1 MAPELLAMDINRE
14 WLTKADIFS
23 LGLTLYA
30 AASLKDLPKNSLED
44 PEYENIKAGQ
54 LPYLESYSKDF
65 NALLKV
71 CLFLDFF
78 NELILNFLSGVSKL
92 VKKELDQFLLEQHK
106 KPVPSFILCH
116 AGKFEKKKSR
126 VRIVKDDSFMWY
138 TKCVLSF

>member
-54 LPYLESYSKDF
+54 LPYLESYSKEF

-71 CLFLDFF
+71 CLFLDFS

-106 KPVPSFILCH
+106 KPVLCS
-116 AGKFEKKKSR
+116 AMQVNLKKK
-126 VRIVKDDSFMWY
+126 KNQE
-138 TKCVLSF
+138 

>member
-106 KPVPSFILCH
+106 KPVPSFMLCH
-116 AGKFEKKKSR
+116 AGKFEEKKNQK
-126 VRIVKDDSFMWY
+126 
-138 TKCVLSF
+138 

>member
-71 CLFLDFF
+71 CVFSF
-78 NELILNFLSGVSKL
+78 ELCGFGALA
-92 VKKELDQFLLEQHK
+92 LLYCAMYLQ
-106 KPVPSFILCH
+106 
-116 AGKFEKKKSR
+116 
-126 VRIVKDDSFMWY
+126 
-138 TKCVLSF
+138 LSFFYHISIERCGAHWYID

>member
-1 MAPELLAMDINRE
+1 MILSNNEFPVKTFFFEILVPEEGDCRYMAPELLAMDINRE

-71 CLFLDFF
+71 
-78 NELILNFLSGVSKL
+78 I
-92 VKKELDQFLLEQHK
+92 
-106 KPVPSFILCH
+106 
-116 AGKFEKKKSR
+116 
-126 VRIVKDDSFMWY
+126 IVI
-138 TKCVLSF
+138 

>member
-1 MAPELLAMDINRE
+1 MILSNNEFPVKTFFFFEILVPEEGDCRYMAPELLAMDINRE

-71 CLFLDFF
+71 
-78 NELILNFLSGVSKL
+78 I
-92 VKKELDQFLLEQHK
+92 
-106 KPVPSFILCH
+106 
-116 AGKFEKKKSR
+116 
-126 VRIVKDDSFMWY
+126 IVI
-138 TKCVLSF
+138 

>member
-71 CLFLDFF
+71 CVFSFELF
-78 NELILNFLSGVSKL
+78 E
-92 VKKELDQFLLEQHK
+92 
-106 KPVPSFILCH
+106 FI
-116 AGKFEKKKSR
+116 FEKIIGSNTVGQKFKKSPGQKPQ
-126 VRIVKDDSFMWY
+126 IK
-138 TKCVLSF
+138 